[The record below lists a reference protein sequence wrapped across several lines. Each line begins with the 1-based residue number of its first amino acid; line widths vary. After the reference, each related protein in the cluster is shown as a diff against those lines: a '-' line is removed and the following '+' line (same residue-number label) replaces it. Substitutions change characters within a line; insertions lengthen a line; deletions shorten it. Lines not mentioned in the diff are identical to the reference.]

1 MYAETGTFR
10 ERIFK
15 NFVCGNRLRGRKNGS
30 ISVSKFRKRRRHY
43 FRQIN
48 NSWCVYSWSTSF
60 EDCEKFW
67 RVAAVW
73 IVGHFYRLIYNR
85 YRVRHGVAA
94 YKSFDDYR
102 PFDDRWLRIVTIRS
116 LATLHVKSNAEK
128 GNYQS
133 DPDAVFVF
141 VSLFFI

>member
-1 MYAETGTFR
+1 MF
-10 ERIFK
+10 
-15 NFVCGNRLRGRKNGS
+15 N
-30 ISVSKFRKRRRHY
+30 H
-43 FRQIN
+43 
-48 NSWCVYSWSTSF
+48 
-60 EDCEKFW
+60 
-67 RVAAVW
+67 
-73 IVGHFYRLIYNR
+73 LIYNR
-85 YRVRHGVAA
+85 YRVRQGVAA